1 MYSRGNDTLRKIIT
15 FFLALFFLALICAGQ
30 LYANPPVSKDLKQ
43 LQKRIK
49 ALQKELAS
57 KETSKTEAADTLRE
71 SERAISKINR
81 ILVTLAQQLID
92 ANMSLAQLSEQSKQ
106 IQSEIKMQQEQL
118 GKMLYYQYI
127 KGQQD
132 YMQLLLK
139 QQDPNQIARN
149 LHYYG
154 YLKRARSEN
163 INTLRTQLEQLDLLT
178 RESHTKREEIVKI
191 QSEQTKKKQQLEQEK
206 MKREEI
212 LANLSEEIIQQQRE
226 ITKLKSDEQ
235 RLSKLVEEINRLLS
249 QKKPTPQK
257 PVPQKSPP
265 PATDKFTQPL
275 HHNNLLP
282 DSSARGRSFESLK
295 GQLRLPV
302 RGELVNRFDSPRQEG
317 GIKWKGL
324 FIRSQNGNEVKAIAS
339 GQVVFADWLRGF
351 GNLMILDHGNNYM
364 SLYGYNEAIYK
375 RVGDRVRSGDTIATV
390 GNSGGHRESGLYF
403 ELRHQGKP
411 FDPLIW
417 MIIE

>member
-1 MYSRGNDTLRKIIT
+1 MYSNGSDTLRKIIT
-15 FFLALFFLALICAGQ
+15 FFLALICTGQ
-30 LYANPPVSKDLKQ
+30 LYANPQASKDLKQ
-43 LQKRIK
+43 LQNRIK
-49 ALQKELAS
+49 ALQKDLAS
-57 KETSKTEAADTLRE
+57 KETSKTEAADALRE
-71 SERAISKINR
+71 SERTISKTNR
-81 ILVTLAQQLID
+81 ILLMLAQQLID
-92 ANMSLAQLSEQSKQ
+92 ANNSLDQLLDQSKQ

-127 KGQQD
+127 NGQQD
-132 YMQLLLK
+132 YTQLLLK

-163 INTLRTQLEQLDLLT
+163 INTLRTQLEQLDILT
-178 RESHTKREEIVKI
+178 HESHAKKEEIVKI
-191 QSEQTKKKQQLEQEK
+191 QTEQTKRKQQLEQEK
-206 MKREEI
+206 IKREEI
-212 LANLSEEIIQQQRE
+212 LANLSEEITQQQQE
-226 ITKLKSDEQ
+226 ISKLKSDEQ
-235 RLSKLVEEINRLLS
+235 RLSNLVKEIDRLLS
-249 QKKPTPQK
+249 QKKSTP
-257 PVPQKSPP
+257 PV
-265 PATDKFTQPL
+265 TDKPSQSSL
-275 HHNNLLP
+275 HNSLLP
-282 DSSARGRSFESLK
+282 DSSASGHSFASLK
-295 GQLRLPV
+295 GQLRLPI

-375 RVGDRVRSGDTIATV
+375 RVGDQVRSGDTIATV

-411 FDPLIW
+411 FDPLTW
-417 MIIE
+417 VKIE

>member
-1 MYSRGNDTLRKIIT
+1 MYSNGNDTLRKIIT
-15 FFLALFFLALICAGQ
+15 FFLALICAGQ
-30 LYANPPVSKDLKQ
+30 LYANPPASKDLKQ
-43 LQKRIK
+43 LQNRIK
-49 ALQKELAS
+49 ALQKDLAS
-57 KETSKTEAADTLRE
+57 KETSKTEAADALRE
-71 SERAISKINR
+71 SERTISKTNR
-81 ILVTLAQQLID
+81 ILVTLAQQLSA
-92 ANMSLAQLSEQSKQ
+92 ANISLDQLLEQSKQ

-127 KGQQD
+127 NGQQD

-163 INTLRTQLEQLDLLT
+163 INTLRAQLEQLDILT

-191 QSEQTKKKQQLEQEK
+191 QSEQIKKKQQLEQEK

-212 LANLSEEIIQQQRE
+212 LANLSEEISQQQRE
-226 ITKLKSDEQ
+226 INKLKSDEQ
-235 RLSKLVEEINRLLS
+235 RLSKLVKEINKLLS

-257 PVPQKSPP
+257 STP
-265 PATDKFTQPL
+265 PATNKSSQPSL
-275 HHNNLLP
+275 HNNLLP
-282 DSSARGRSFESLK
+282 DSTASGRSFESLK

-324 FIRSQNGNEVKAIAS
+324 FIRSQNGKEVKAIAS

-411 FDPLIW
+411 FDPLTW

>member
-1 MYSRGNDTLRKIIT
+1 MCSNGNDTLRKIIT
-15 FFLALFFLALICAGQ
+15 FFLALICTGQ
-30 LYANPPVSKDLKQ
+30 LYADPQASKELKQ
-43 LQKRIK
+43 LQNRIK
-49 ALQKELAS
+49 ALQKDLAS
-57 KETSKTEAADTLRE
+57 KETSKIEAADALRE
-71 SERAISKINR
+71 SERTISKTNR
-81 ILVTLAQQLID
+81 ILLTLAQQLID
-92 ANMSLAQLSEQSKQ
+92 ANISLDQLLAQSKQ

-127 KGQQD
+127 NGQQD

-149 LHYYG
+149 LYYYG

-163 INTLRTQLEQLDLLT
+163 INTLRAQLEQLDILT

-191 QSEQTKKKQQLEQEK
+191 QTEQTKRKQQLEQEK
-206 MKREEI
+206 IKRAEI
-212 LANLSEEIIQQQRE
+212 LANLSEEILQQQRE
-226 ITKLKSDEQ
+226 INKLKSDEQ
-235 RLSKLVEEINRLLS
+235 RLSKLVKEINRLLS
-249 QKKPTPQK
+249 QKKSTPQK
-257 PVPQKSPP
+257 STP
-265 PATDKFTQPL
+265 PATDKSSQPSL
-275 HHNNLLP
+275 HNSLPP
-282 DSSARGRSFESLK
+282 DSSASGRSFELLK

-411 FDPLIW
+411 FDPLTW

>member
-1 MYSRGNDTLRKIIT
+1 MCSNGSDTLRKIIT
-15 FFLALFFLALICAGQ
+15 FFLALICTGQ
-30 LYANPPVSKDLKQ
+30 LYANPQASKDLKQ
-43 LQKRIK
+43 LQNRIK
-49 ALQKELAS
+49 ALQKDLAS
-57 KETSKTEAADTLRE
+57 KETSKTEAADALRE
-71 SERAISKINR
+71 SERTISKTNR
-81 ILVTLAQQLID
+81 ILLMLAQQLID
-92 ANMSLAQLSEQSKQ
+92 ANNSLDQLLDQSKQ

-127 KGQQD
+127 NGQQD
-132 YMQLLLK
+132 YTQLLLK

-163 INTLRTQLEQLDLLT
+163 IDTLRTQLEQLDILT
-178 RESHTKREEIVKI
+178 HESHTKKEEIVKI
-191 QSEQTKKKQQLEQEK
+191 QTEQTKRKQQLEQEK
-206 MKREEI
+206 IKREEI
-212 LANLSEEIIQQQRE
+212 LANLSEEITQQQQE
-226 ITKLKSDEQ
+226 ISKLKSDEQ
-235 RLSKLVEEINRLLS
+235 RLSNLVKEIDRLLS
-249 QKKPTPQK
+249 QKKSTP
-257 PVPQKSPP
+257 PV
-265 PATDKFTQPL
+265 TDKSSQSSL
-275 HHNNLLP
+275 HNSLLP
-282 DSSARGRSFESLK
+282 DSSASGRSFASLK
-295 GQLRLPV
+295 GQLRLPI

-375 RVGDRVRSGDTIATV
+375 RVGDQVRSGDTIATV

-411 FDPLIW
+411 FDPLTW
-417 MIIE
+417 VKTE